1 MPDDLVIHLNRS
13 ERHAIEPAE
22 SSLAVA
28 VSFEVAIE
36 NHGDGSHVN
45 LSLGG
50 DLAAGGAVG
59 TPSPFV
65 PAGETV
71 RLMVAITT
79 EHRPLEGTLS
89 VATGY
94 GRTQIELPVSVVT
107 PQNTGVDADPTPTRS
122 NGGQSVAADPMEI
135 VAELEET
142 LDPGTTALV
151 LLAAIALVIAL
162 VAAWQVGG
170 SVVFLAV
177 VLVVLAVGG
186 GIATVIR

>member
-1 MPDDLVIHLNRS
+1 
-13 ERHAIEPAE
+13 
-22 SSLAVA
+22 
-28 VSFEVAIE
+28 
-36 NHGDGSHVN
+36 
-45 LSLGG
+45 
-50 DLAAGGAVG
+50 
-59 TPSPFV
+59 
-65 PAGETV
+65 
-71 RLMVAITT
+71 
-79 EHRPLEGTLS
+79 
-89 VATGY
+89 
-94 GRTQIELPVSVVT
+94 
-107 PQNTGVDADPTPTRS
+107 
-122 NGGQSVAADPMEI
+122 MEI